1 MKLDHSSPN
10 KICPTCKGKGMTK
23 ATATVVDEVSPKVW
37 VTKHLG
43 SGCPDCLGLGIKGE
57 RNERRQ

>member
-1 MKLDHSSPN
+1 MKSDKRSSN
-10 KICPTCKGKGMTK
+10 QICPTCKGKGMTK
-23 ATATVVDEVSPKVW
+23 ATATVVEEVSPKIW

-57 RNERRQ
+57 RE